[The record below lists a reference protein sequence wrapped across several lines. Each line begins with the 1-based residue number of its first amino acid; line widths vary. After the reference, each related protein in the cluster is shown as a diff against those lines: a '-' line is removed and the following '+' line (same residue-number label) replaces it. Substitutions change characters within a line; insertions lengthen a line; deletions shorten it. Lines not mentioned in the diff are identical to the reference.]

1 MTSDDE
7 GLADL
12 IVREHRRLDD
22 LLGLALAAFGSTEAG
37 APAESIGAFDRELR
51 RHTGFEDE
59 RLLAHSPGGKLV
71 APEGE
76 ADADRL
82 RRELALEHVQ
92 IRELS
97 GIILRLL
104 AGDAD
109 REGARRLLP
118 GLMRRWES
126 HTAREEGS
134 LDALG
139 TRR

>member
-1 MTSDDE
+1 MTSGAE
-7 GLADL
+7 ELADL
-12 IVREHRRLDD
+12 PAEHRRLDD
-22 LLGLALAAFGSTEAG
+22 LLGRTLAAFGSTDPEA
-37 APAESIGAFDRELR
+37 AAESMGAFDRELR
-51 RHTGFEDE
+51 RHTALEDE
-59 RLLAHSPGGKLV
+59 HLLGHGPGGKLV

-76 ADADRL
+76 TDRDRL

-126 HTAREEGS
+126 HAAREERS
-134 LDALG
+134 LDALVA
-139 TRR
+139 R

>member
-1 MTSDDE
+1 MTSE
-7 GLADL
+7 PADL
-12 IVREHRRLDD
+12 AGIIVRDHRRLDD
-22 LLGLALAAFGSTEAG
+22 LLGLVLGAFGSADPG
-37 APAESIGAFDRELR
+37 AAAESMDAFDRELR

-71 APEGE
+71 ASEGE
-76 ADADRL
+76 PDADRL

-104 AGDAD
+104 GEND

-118 GLMRRWES
+118 GLMRRWEA
-126 HTAREEGS
+126 HTAREERS
-134 LDALG
+134 LNALG
-139 TRR
+139 ARG